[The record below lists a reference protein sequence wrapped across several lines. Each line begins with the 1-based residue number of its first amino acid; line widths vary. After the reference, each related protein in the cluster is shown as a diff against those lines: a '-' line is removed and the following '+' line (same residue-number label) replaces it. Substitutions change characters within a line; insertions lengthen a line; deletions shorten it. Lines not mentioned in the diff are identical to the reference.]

1 MATTKAKTTAAKA
14 KVATKDST
22 TSEVKEPVDATNQE
36 RTAPETSV
44 PQVQEQGGTK
54 LPEDPEPEPQ
64 VQLNQELTPPEVEAN
79 GETQVK
85 LKMPLWDSQKQ
96 QSFTIG
102 DFYPCSEKEAQRLI
116 DNGTAVKAD
125 A

>member
-14 KVATKDST
+14 KAATNDST
-22 TSEVKEPVDATNQE
+22 TSEVKEPVDATSQE
-36 RTAPETSV
+36 STAPETSA

-54 LPEDPEPEPQ
+54 PPEDPEPEPQ
-64 VQLNQELTPPEVEAN
+64 VQLNQESTPPAVEAN
-79 GETQVK
+79 GKTQVK
-85 LKMPLWDSQKQ
+85 LKMPLWDSLKQ

-102 DFYPCSEKEAQRLI
+102 DLYPCSEKEAQRLI